1 MKEWLDNDKTLNN
14 NNNNFITRFEA
25 KSSCFDKYK
34 YFFLFLDK
42 LFQNQPTDCEIF
54 F

>member
-14 NNNNFITRFEA
+14 NNNFITRLEA

-34 YFFLFLDK
+34 YLCF
-42 LFQNQPTDCEIF
+42 
-54 F
+54 